1 MVCMARAVQLEH
13 AMSARQVVHYNL
25 DPTQD
30 RPSPLPTPTMTLDH
44 EGEHFLDTDRFV
56 TLILPLSPG
65 QFNPILED
73 HIAHRIATAHYG
85 GDLNPLNDGLWVILH
100 DQPLS
105 EVDRSFAVIT
115 YPNGVADVVIEDG
128 VLPMLERRFS
138 IPMDTLHNCTARFC
152 FLVQAYL
159 THRFNY
165 CWQLGY
171 QDAPVTVTSRNNTL
185 CITFYPVIHA
195 TPVLVQDGNLM
206 YIMPEHAIPRH
217 MITVRRDP
225 DPMQNEVEESD
236 SGPRESA
243 RMAIATTGMA
253 STFAVRKKDPS
264 LAEIGEPCDL
274 GNYLP
279 DSGATQHMTP
289 RRADLFDVVEG
300 QNLGVEVADGH
311 VIKCSV
317 TGKIRLSMYDD
328 NGNVLDAVLHDVMY
342 VPGLS
347 RRLFS
352 ITRFARHGH
361 YATIRSGSTTL
372 YFGEEQSPVTLTNDG
387 SRAMAA
393 DATVVAENP
402 HHAIPYHRRHDHS
415 ANKSEPVLNYYTS
428 A

>member
-1 MVCMARAVQLEH
+1 
-13 AMSARQVVHYNL
+13 
-25 DPTQD
+25 
-30 RPSPLPTPTMTLDH
+30 
-44 EGEHFLDTDRFV
+44 
-56 TLILPLSPG
+56 
-65 QFNPILED
+65 
-73 HIAHRIATAHYG
+73 
-85 GDLNPLNDGLWVILH
+85 
-100 DQPLS
+100 
-105 EVDRSFAVIT
+105 
-115 YPNGVADVVIEDG
+115 
-128 VLPMLERRFS
+128 MLERRFS

-159 THRFNY
+159 THRFNH

-195 TPVLVQDGNLM
+195 TPILVQDGNLL